1 MAALNTLG
9 TTGRVLLVDDSPI
22 ALEAIGSRLME
33 SGLGAEA
40 GLAVDLR
47 FEPAGVRCALR
58 LRPAAGGTPTAAAD
72 ARASAGAGTR
82 LP

>member
-33 SGLGAEA
+33 SGLD
-40 GLAVDLR
+40 VVMSSSPTSKPRSLR
-47 FEPAGVRCALR
+47 RSIRAATRQRSAAPKDSEPVRV
-58 LRPAAGGTPTAAAD
+58 PHS
-72 ARASAGAGTR
+72 SA
-82 LP
+82 